1 MVRNYGQW
9 ILLSVLDRCKQGRD
23 HVSQRV
29 EWLYS
34 RGDKVITCNR
44 NGDIPFPTTQSRIL
58 PAQYSLFHHSSKRLR
73 VSRPTTPPSGSF
85 SLLAD
90 VLDGTGD
97 GIREGSGEDA
107 KVPSDETGDAGTLPS
122 TAVCV
127 PFFTPFPFSLLAA
140 LNVLPAALNVSRF
153 PLPNLL
159 HG

>member
-1 MVRNYGQW
+1 MIRNYGQR

-29 EWLYS
+29 ERLYS
-34 RGDKVITCNR
+34 RGDKVFTRNR
-44 NGDIPFPTTQSRIL
+44 NGNVPFPTIQSRIL
-58 PAQYSLFHHSSKRLR
+58 PAQYSLFHHSTNRLR

-85 SLLAD
+85 SLLVD
-90 VLDGTGD
+90 ILDGTGD

-107 KVPSDETGDAGTLPS
+107 KLPLDDTGDTGALPPM
-122 TAVCV
+122 AVCV
-127 PFFTPFPFSLLAA
+127 PFFIQFPFSLLAA
-140 LNVLPAALNVSRF
+140 LNVLPAALNVSRL

>member
-9 ILLSVLDRCKQGRD
+9 ILFAVLDRCKQGRD
-23 HVSQRV
+23 HVDQRV
-29 EWLYS
+29 ERLYS
-34 RGDKVITCNR
+34 RGDKVITRNR

-58 PAQYSLFHHSSKRLR
+58 PAQYSLFHHSTNRLR

-85 SLLAD
+85 SLLAE

-107 KVPSDETGDAGTLPS
+107 KLSLGEIGDAGTLLS
-122 TAVCV
+122 TTICA
-127 PFFTPFPFSLLAA
+127 PFFTSFPFSLLAA
-140 LNVLPAALNVSRF
+140 LNVLPAALNVSRL